1 MSGNSFGALE
11 DSSSGDEDKKCDHG
25 ESESS
30 TQLSGLFSAPTLGM
44 SAAELQRIQML
55 GTSNRKES
63 SLASMSSV
71 LGALADTSPRTLE
84 ESRTQEEGKTFWNF
98 GDLSAVMEPL
108 KPKVDKDD
116 IFNPLLSSTVREHD
130 ATVGQLM
137 RAIKSSKQFSQK
149 VSKSGCNRSKKHNQR
164 KLRIIERG
172 VSSADRTSAKVGKK
186 MKKRSRN
193 KGLHTVY

>member
-1 MSGNSFGALE
+1 MSTGRRLTVKSVYLE
-11 DSSSGDEDKKCDHG
+11 SPD
-25 ESESS
+25 
-30 TQLSGLFSAPTLGM
+30 
-44 SAAELQRIQML
+44 
-55 GTSNRKES
+55 NRKLVNATTS
-63 SLASMSSV
+63 SE
-71 LGALADTSPRTLE
+71 TS
-84 ESRTQEEGKTFWNF
+84 EEGKTFWNF
-98 GDLSAVMEPL
+98 GDLSAVMDPL

-172 VSSADRTSAKVGKK
+172 VSSAERTSAKVGKK